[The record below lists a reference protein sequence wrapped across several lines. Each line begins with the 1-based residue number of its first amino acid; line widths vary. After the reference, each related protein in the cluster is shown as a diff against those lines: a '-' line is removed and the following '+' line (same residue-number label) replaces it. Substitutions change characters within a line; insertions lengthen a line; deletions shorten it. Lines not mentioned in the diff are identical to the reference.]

1 MERRKDM
8 AELRITEGNFEKEV
22 LGADKPVLVDF
33 WAAWC
38 GPCQMLAPVLKDIAD
53 EYEGRA
59 VVGKVNVDEEP
70 SLAAKFSIASIPTMI
85 LFKNGQIVDKA
96 VGFGSKAQIN
106 AMIDKQL

>member
-1 MERRKDM
+1 M

-22 LGADKPVLVDF
+22 LGSDKPVLVDF

-38 GPCQMLAPVLKDIAD
+38 GPCQMLAPVLKEIAD

-59 VVGKVNVDEEP
+59 VVGKVNVDEES

-85 LFKNGQIVDKA
+85 LFKDGQPVDKS

-106 AMIDKQL
+106 AMIDKHL